1 MAGRGRTSYQ
11 KRLKEQQR
19 LERRQAK
26 AAKKLARNDAR
37 GGPED
42 PDSDIELLDEDGQ
55 PIEGQPQDE
64 QPQEGQPQDGQ
75 PPADHNQG

>member
-55 PIEGQPQDE
+55 PLEGQPQED
-64 QPQEGQPQDGQ
+64 QPEKDQ
-75 PPADHNQG
+75 PPADQNQG